1 MSWTVNHNK
10 KKNHTD
16 KWGRNMGYYTLGQ
29 FINKVKKENKQFMV
43 KGQRIFVEN
52 KPKMCIESFRIIGEC
67 RKLEYVDTGKRTNYI
82 PRAYMD
88 KNKDT
93 GKLEIYRM

>member
-29 FINKVKKENKQFMV
+29 FINKVKKENKQYMV

-88 KNKDT
+88 KNKAT